1 MYTVSCVVACV
12 ILFIAAAI
20 SIYALTLQAK
30 DNPRAKPI
38 LTFGLITALAG
49 IFVWAVIFG
58 FASI

>member
-1 MYTVSCVVACV
+1 MYTVSCLVTSIILLIALV
-12 ILFIAAAI
+12 I
-20 SIYALTLQAK
+20 SVYALTLQAK

-38 LTFGLITALAG
+38 LTVGLCTALAG